1 MKKILSLI
9 IVLCFVISGC
19 ATPEKNTA
27 FQTSTIDALL
37 AGVYDGNMSCG
48 NLLKHGDFGI
58 GTFNHLDGEMVTF
71 NGVVYQV
78 KSNGKV
84 YKPDSAQ
91 ETPFATVC
99 EFVPDKVIPLKS
111 ELNYEGLKKQLD
123 KVAPNQNL
131 FYAIKIT
138 GKFKTMKTRSVPEQ
152 HKPYPSL
159 KEVTK
164 HQPEFNMEN
173 ISGTVVGFRCPPYVK
188 GINVPGYHLHF
199 ISDDKTRGGHILKFE
214 LLAGECEIDILNQY
228 FLTLPVDDKEFAET
242 NLSIN
247 RSKELDEVEK

>member
-19 ATPEKNTA
+19 VTPEKNTV
-27 FQTSTIDALL
+27 FQASTIDALL

-48 NLLKHGDFGI
+48 DLLKHGDFGI
-58 GTFNHLDGEMVTF
+58 GTFNHLDGEMVVLD
-71 NGVVYQV
+71 GIIYQV
-78 KSNGKV
+78 RSNGKV
-84 YKPDSAQ
+84 YKPDSTQ

-99 EFVPDKVIPLKS
+99 QFESEKVVLLKPG
-111 ELNYEGLKKQLD
+111 LNYEELKKQLD

-152 HKPYPSL
+152 HKPYPLL

-173 ISGTVVGFRCPPYVK
+173 ISGTVVGFLC
-188 GINVPGYHLHF
+188 
-199 ISDDKTRGGHILKFE
+199 
-214 LLAGECEIDILNQY
+214 
-228 FLTLPVDDKEFAET
+228 
-242 NLSIN
+242 
-247 RSKELDEVEK
+247 